1 MDKIKGFFLDFV
13 LYNFLVVFSGIYLMC
28 FFWVPCSNFHVKIV
42 EKRQKCLSNSD
53 NSGYSLDNQR
63 DIDGL
68 LHGMFVIHFWILKF
82 IDFF

>member
-1 MDKIKGFFLDFV
+1 V
-13 LYNFLVVFSGIYLMC
+13 

-53 NSGYSLDNQR
+53 NSGYSIDNQR
-63 DIDGL
+63 DIDGI

-82 IDFF
+82 IDFFKRRTYCSRNIICNISPEETLTIFM